1 MNTILSIKNLNKH
14 YKKNQVLF
22 DINFDCNEGRIVGL
36 IGPNGAGK
44 TTIMKS
50 ILALIKSNGS
60 ITIDGKKIL
69 FNKGQ
74 LSDTIGA
81 LIENP
86 GIYPYL
92 SGLDHLK
99 MFSKKNNQEEINQL
113 VSELEMSEYIKKKAS
128 QYSLGMKQKLGIA
141 LALINNPKLVIL
153 DEPMNGLDPKATKNL
168 RNLIKKRAS
177 NGVTFLISSHLLSE
191 LQKLADDVILVSNGK
206 IIKKDTMENILNTS
220 KHIALLKTSNDISAK
235 SLLTKAGF
243 ELNADNSKIQLLISN
258 DEDVEKAVTFLLNNN
273 ISVLDIHH
281 EKNDLEDTVL
291 NLINF

>member
-74 LSDTIGA
+74 LSDTVGA

-99 MFSKKNNQEEINQL
+99 MFSKKNNHEEINQL
-113 VSELEMSEYIKKKAS
+113 VSELEMSEYIKKKAG

-220 KHIALLKTSNDISAK
+220 KRVALLKTSNDVSAK

-258 DEDVEKAVTFLLNNN
+258 DEDVEKAVTFLLDNN
-273 ISVLDIHH
+273 ISVLDIHR
-281 EKNDLEDTVL
+281 EKNDLEDTIL
-291 NLINF
+291 NIMNF